1 MVKKIKGGGDIA
13 KVPEWVKTEEDLEKF
28 ANEYAGRVFEIM
40 YLVVVYIRLPPEKQ
54 NKIKE
59 IMKRC

>member
-1 MVKKIKGGGDIA
+1 
-13 KVPEWVKTEEDLEKF
+13 
-28 ANEYAGRVFEIM
+28 M

-59 IMKRC
+59 IIKSVDKTQLIIYNKSIENEGRFKNEYVSVGK